1 MTFYPCYGLMLVP
14 NHTHSATHKVRSLWN
29 TAVSLVGSPHSSGP
43 NQVICTHSF
52 SLSSLYLPFLIL
64 SAISHSSQMSCC
76 LVDQVS
82 DTPTPHTSLWL
93 FLHTLD
99 IISPNLCKEPRD
111 SCVSC
116 HPLLFPYLKRQKKWD
131 QERPG
136 SWNRSPLLSMHS
148 SFPGRI
154 ETWILTS
161 SEANQ
166 SICLVT
172 FQLTTSNLWSNVLKF
187 N

>member
-1 MTFYPCYGLMLVP
+1 MTFYPCYALMLIP

-64 SAISHSSQMSCC
+64 PAFSHSLQMSC

-116 HPLLFPYLKRQKKWD
+116 HPLLLPYLRTFRDVFVPVHHGQAGKLKKQWMC
-131 QERPG
+131 PF
-136 SWNRSPLLSMHS
+136 PLLDRGQWCQPVVWPWPLHCV
-148 SFPGRI
+148 P
-154 ETWILTS
+154 T
-161 SEANQ
+161 
-166 SICLVT
+166 
-172 FQLTTSNLWSNVLKF
+172 
-187 N
+187 

>member
-64 SAISHSSQMSCC
+64 PAFSHSLQMSC
-76 LVDQVS
+76 LVDRVS

-116 HPLLFPYLKRQKKWD
+116 HPLLLPYLRTFRDVFVPIIPKADLGNQI
-131 QERPG
+131 PACG
-136 SWNRSPLLSMHS
+136 FVLVHPCYFYASWRDCALLSLS
-148 SFPGRI
+148 PRY
-154 ETWILTS
+154 T
-161 SEANQ
+161 
-166 SICLVT
+166 
-172 FQLTTSNLWSNVLKF
+172 
-187 N
+187 